1 MPVLV
6 NKTQKN
12 FTMIS
17 NNILRDKELCL
28 KDRGL
33 LCTLCSL
40 PDKWNFSIAGLC
52 AIVPDGKESIS
63 NSLKRLEQLGYL
75 IRSTHR
81 DHSGKFVTEI
91 EVFAERTT
99 IADLPERETGHGSA
113 VTDDPE
119 RINRFGSADA
129 GRQAE
134 YKTDHEKRKGKKDH
148 ITSIN
153 PDEESQCDGGMDAEF
168 RITRY
173 KELIAENIHLDW
185 LEEIAAQ
192 KGETEQKMVHEIY
205 DVICDMV
212 CFPRSKVVIKDVEY
226 PWETVKSQFLK
237 LTYDHVADVLD
248 RIIDK
253 DLGIKKM
260 HAYLISTLY
269 TTSLTKTMETQAGI
283 HDDYLKSLRGKP
295 YSVS

>member
-1 MPVLV
+1 
-6 NKTQKN
+6 
-12 FTMIS
+12 MIS

-52 AIVPDGKESIS
+52 AIVPDGKESIT

-75 IRSTHR
+75 IRTTHR
-81 DHSGKFVTEI
+81 DPTGKFVTEI
-91 EVFAERTT
+91 EVFAERRA
-99 IADLPERETGHGSA
+99 IADLPERETGHGAA
-113 VTDDPE
+113 VTDGPE
-119 RINRFGSADA
+119 RINRFGSSDA
-129 GRQAE
+129 EKQAE
-134 YKTDHEKRKGKKDH
+134 YKTDYEKRKGKEDH

-153 PDEESQCDGGMDAEF
+153 PDEESRCDGGMDTDLQIAG
-168 RITRY
+168 Y

-185 LEEIAAQ
+185 LEEIAAE
-192 KGETEQKMVHEIY
+192 KGEAESKMVQEIY

-212 CFPRSKVVIKDVEY
+212 CFPRSKVVIKNVEY
-226 PWETVKSQFLK
+226 PWTTVKSQFLK

-260 HAYLISTLY
+260 HGYLISTLY
-269 TTSLTKTMETQAGI
+269 TASLTKTMETQAGI
-283 HDDYLKSLRGKP
+283 HDDYLKSLRGTP

>member
-17 NNILRDKELCL
+17 NSILRDKELSL

-33 LCTLCSL
+33 LCTICSL
-40 PDKWNFSIAGLC
+40 PDKWDFSVAGLS
-52 AIVPDGKESIS
+52 AIVPDGKESIG
-63 NSLKRLEQLGYL
+63 NAIKRLEKMGYL
-75 IRSTHR
+75 VRTMTRNHL
-81 DHSGKFVTEI
+81 GKFVSEI
-91 EVFAERTT
+91 EVFTERRLA
-99 IADLPERETGHGSA
+99 ADLPERETRHGL
-113 VTDDPE
+113 TDTASLKRDS
-119 RINRFGSADA
+119 RDGSSDT
-129 GRQAE
+129 GKLAE
-134 YKTDHEKRKGKKDH
+134 YNTDHEKQKKKRDQ
-148 ITSIN
+148 IISISQKA
-153 PDEESQCDGGMDAEF
+153 DVEQDRMTEEEL
-168 RITRY
+168 RILHYR
-173 KELIAENIHLDW
+173 ELVADNIHLDW
-185 LEEIAAQ
+185 LLNAARR
-192 KGETEQKMVHEIY
+192 KDDTEVQIVHEIY

-237 LTYDHVADVLD
+237 LNYDHVADVLD

-269 TTSLTKTMETQAGI
+269 TASLTKTMETQAKI
-283 HDDYLKSLRGKP
+283 HDDYLKSLRGNP